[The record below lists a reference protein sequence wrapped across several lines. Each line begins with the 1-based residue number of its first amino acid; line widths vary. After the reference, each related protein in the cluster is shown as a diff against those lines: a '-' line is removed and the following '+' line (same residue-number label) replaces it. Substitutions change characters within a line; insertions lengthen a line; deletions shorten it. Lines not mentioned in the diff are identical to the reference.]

1 MRSCIIHNCLMTSAI
16 RYSGPSG
23 DDPDAICPVCDK
35 PMIITYT
42 NKSRESG
49 VAFQCPY
56 CYEWLR
62 FKEVSGNK
70 PPNLSDEEVRR
81 WHVVEIIRL
90 DKEVIEKMSQNK
102 TQTEIFEWAA

>member
-1 MRSCIIHNCLMTSAI
+1 MTSAI
-16 RYSGPSG
+16 RYSGLSG
-23 DDPDAICPVCDK
+23 HDPDAICPICKK

-62 FKEVSGNK
+62 VKISSNK
-70 PPNLSDEEVRR
+70 PSNLSEDEAKR
-81 WHVVEIIRL
+81 WQAVEIIRL
-90 DKEVIEKMSQNK
+90 DKAVLQKNMD
-102 TQTEIFEWAA
+102 TEIFKWET

>member
-1 MRSCIIHNCLMTSAI
+1 MTSAI

-23 DDPDAICPVCDK
+23 DYPDAICPVCDK

-42 NKSRESG
+42 NKSRVSG

-56 CYEWLR
+56 CYEWR
-62 FKEVSGNK
+62 IIMVYFKEVSGNK

-90 DKEVIEKMSQNK
+90 DKEVIERMSQNK

>member
-1 MRSCIIHNCLMTSAI
+1 MTSAI

-62 FKEVSGNK
+62 VKEVIGNK
-70 PPNLSDEEVRR
+70 PPNLSEEEAMR
-81 WHVVEIIRL
+81 WHTVEIIRL
-90 DKEVIEKMSQNK
+90 DNAEIKKMSQTN
-102 TQTEIFEWAA
+102 TVTDTEIFEWDA

>member
-1 MRSCIIHNCLMTSAI
+1 MTSAI
-16 RYSGPSG
+16 RDSGLSA
-23 DDPDAICPVCDK
+23 DEPDSICPVCNK

-42 NKSRESG
+42 NKSRELG

-62 FKEVSGNK
+62 FKEVSGNR
-70 PPNLSDEEVRR
+70 PPNLNDEEAKR

-90 DKEVIEKMSQNK
+90 DKEEIKKMSQRK
-102 TQTEIFEWAA
+102 TNTEILEWEA

>member
-1 MRSCIIHNCLMTSAI
+1 MTSAI
-16 RYSGPSG
+16 RYSGLSE
-23 DDPDAICPVCDK
+23 DDPDAICPICNT
-35 PMIITYT
+35 PMIITYN

-90 DKEVIEKMSQNK
+90 DIEGIKKMSQTK
-102 TQTEIFEWAA
+102 TETETFEWGA

>member
-1 MRSCIIHNCLMTSAI
+1 MTSAI
-16 RYSGPSG
+16 LYSGLSE
-23 DDPDAICPVCDK
+23 DDADAICPICNT
-35 PMIITYT
+35 PMIITYN

-90 DKEVIEKMSQNK
+90 DNEGIKKMSQTK
-102 TQTEIFEWAA
+102 TETETFEWGA